1 MEEQGSLVVHLPS
14 ELSAAL
20 GVLAETVEGFAA
32 AESLSSGVSGKLNLV
47 LDELITNSI
56 NYGLQGVS
64 EPHLELRLACAD
76 GVDALKAVLE
86 DNGSA
91 FDPFSEAPVPDTTLE
106 LDERPIG
113 GLGVM
118 FVKQFT
124 ESVAYERVNGMNRI
138 TLRMNREIDHSDH

>member
-1 MEEQGSLVVHLPS
+1 MGEQRGMVVHLPG

-20 GVLAETVEGFAA
+20 RMLEEAVEAFAA
-32 AESLSSGVSGKLNLV
+32 AESLSSGVCGKLNLV

-56 NYGLQGVS
+56 NYGLQDVA
-64 EPHLELRLACAD
+64 EPHLELRLAGAEGRD
-76 GVDALKAVLE
+76 VLEAVLE

-124 ESVAYERVNGMNRI
+124 ESAGYERTNGLNRI
-138 TLRMNREIDHSDH
+138 TLRIKAGD

>member
-1 MEEQGSLVVHLPS
+1 MVVDLPP

-20 GVLAETVEGFAA
+20 SVLAEAVEEFTA
-32 AESLSSGVSGKLNLV
+32 AESLSVEVSGKLNLV

-56 NYGLQGVS
+56 SYGLQAVA
-64 EPHLELRLACAD
+64 EPRLELRLSTAEGRD
-76 GVDALKAVLE
+76 VLEAVLE
-86 DNGSA
+86 DNGAA
-91 FDPFSEAPVPDTTLE
+91 FDPFNEAPVPDTTLE

-124 ESVAYERVNGMNRI
+124 ESASYERLEGLNRI
-138 TLRMNREIDHSDH
+138 TLRINAGD

>member
-1 MEEQGSLVVHLPS
+1 MGEQGRMVVHLPPD
-14 ELSAAL
+14 LSAAL
-20 GVLAETVEGFAA
+20 SVLAQAVERFAV
-32 AESLSSGVSGKLNLV
+32 AESLSGGVSGKLNLV

-56 NYGLQGVS
+56 SYGLQGVA
-64 EPHLELRLACAD
+64 EPHLALRLASAEGRD
-76 GVDALKAVLE
+76 VLEAVLE
-86 DNGSA
+86 DNGPA

-124 ESVAYERVNGMNRI
+124 ESAGYERIDGLNRI
-138 TLRMNREIDHSDH
+138 TLRIKAGD

>member
-1 MEEQGSLVVHLPS
+1 MGEQRGMVVHLPA

-20 GVLAETVEGFAA
+20 SKLAEAVEAFAAVESLGSGVL
-32 AESLSSGVSGKLNLV
+32 GKLNLV

-56 NYGLQGVS
+56 NYGLQDVA
-64 EPHLELRLACAD
+64 EPHLELRLASVNGRD
-76 GVDALKAVLE
+76 VLEAVLE

-118 FVKQFT
+118 LVKQFT
-124 ESVAYERVNGMNRI
+124 DSAGYERIGGRNRI
-138 TLRMNREIDHSDH
+138 TLRIKAGD

>member
-1 MEEQGSLVVHLPS
+1 MGEQHRMVVHLPPD
-14 ELSAAL
+14 LADAL
-20 GVLAETVEGFAA
+20 GVLAETVENFAA
-32 AESLSSGVSGKLNLV
+32 AQSLNSGVSGKLNLV

-56 NYGLQGVS
+56 NYGLQGVA
-64 EPHLELRLACAD
+64 EPHLELRLS
-76 GVDALKAVLE
+76 GVDGHDVLEAVLE

-106 LDERPIG
+106 LDDRPIG

-124 ESVAYERVNGMNRI
+124 DSAGYERIDGMNRI
-138 TLRMNREIDHSDH
+138 TLRINAGD

>member
-1 MEEQGSLVVHLPS
+1 MGEQRGMVVHLPA

-20 GVLAETVEGFAA
+20 RMLEEAVEAFAA
-32 AESLSSGVSGKLNLV
+32 AESLSSGMSGKLNLV

-56 NYGLQGVS
+56 HYGLQDVA
-64 EPHLELRLACAD
+64 EPRLELRLASAEGRD
-76 GVDALKAVLE
+76 VLEAVLE
-86 DNGSA
+86 DNGPA

-118 FVKQFT
+118 FVRQFT
-124 ESVAYERVNGMNRI
+124 ESAGYERIDGLNRI
-138 TLRMNREIDHSDH
+138 TLRIKAGD

>member
-1 MEEQGSLVVHLPS
+1 MGEQRGMVVHLPA

-20 GVLAETVEGFAA
+20 SMLEEAVEAFAA
-32 AESLSSGVSGKLNLV
+32 AESLGSGVSGKLNLV

-56 NYGLQGVS
+56 NYGLQGVA
-64 EPHLELRLACAD
+64 EPHLALRLAGAEGRD
-76 GVDALKAVLE
+76 VLEAVLE
-86 DNGSA
+86 DNGAA

-124 ESVAYERVNGMNRI
+124 ESAGYERINGLNRI
-138 TLRMNREIDHSDH
+138 TLRIKAGD

>member
-1 MEEQGSLVVHLPS
+1 MGEQGRMVVHLPP

-20 GVLAETVEGFAA
+20 GVLAEAMEEFAA
-32 AESLSSGVSGKLNLV
+32 AESLSGGVSGKLNLV

-56 NYGLQGVS
+56 NYGLQDVA
-64 EPHLELRLACAD
+64 EPRLELRLAGAEGRD
-76 GVDALKAVLE
+76 VLEAVLE
-86 DNGSA
+86 DNGPA

-124 ESVAYERVNGMNRI
+124 ESAGYERIDGLNRI
-138 TLRMNREIDHSDH
+138 TLRIKAGD

>member
-1 MEEQGSLVVHLPS
+1 MAVHLPP

-20 GVLAETVEGFAA
+20 SVLAAAVEEFAA
-32 AESLSSGVSGKLNLV
+32 VESLNGGVSGKLNLV

-56 NYGLQGVS
+56 NYGLQGVA
-64 EPHLELRLACAD
+64 EPHLELRLASSD
-76 GVDALKAVLE
+76 GRDVLEAVLE

-91 FDPFSEAPVPDTTLE
+91 FDPFSEAPVPDTALE

-124 ESVAYERVNGMNRI
+124 ECANYERVNGLNRI
-138 TLRMNREIDHSDH
+138 TLLIKAGD

>member
-1 MEEQGSLVVHLPS
+1 MGEQGRMVVHLPP
-14 ELSAAL
+14 ELAAAL
-20 GVLAETVEGFAA
+20 SVLAETVEEFAA

-56 NYGLQGVS
+56 NYGLQDVA
-64 EPHLELRLACAD
+64 EPHLALRLASAAGRD
-76 GVDALKAVLE
+76 VLEAVLE
-86 DNGSA
+86 DNGSP

-124 ESVAYERVNGMNRI
+124 ESAAYERVNGLNRI
-138 TLRMNREIDHSDH
+138 TLRIKAGD

>member
-1 MEEQGSLVVHLPS
+1 MIVHLPP

-20 GVLAETVEGFAA
+20 SVLSEAVEEFAA
-32 AESLSSGVSGKLNLV
+32 AESLDSKVSGKLNLV

-56 NYGLQGVS
+56 NYGLQGVPK
-64 EPHLELRLACAD
+64 PHLELRLASVV
-76 GVDALKAVLE
+76 GRDALEAVLE

-124 ESVAYERVNGMNRI
+124 ESAGYERIDGLNRV
-138 TLRMNREIDHSDH
+138 TLRIKEGE

>member
-1 MEEQGSLVVHLPS
+1 MGEQRRMVVHLPP

-20 GVLAETVEGFAA
+20 GALAEAMDEFAA

-47 LDELITNSI
+47 LDELVTNSI
-56 NYGLQGVS
+56 NYGLQDVA
-64 EPHLELRLACAD
+64 EPHLALRLACAD
-76 GVDALKAVLE
+76 GRDVLEAVLE

-124 ESVAYERVNGMNRI
+124 ESAGYERVNGLNRI
-138 TLRMNREIDHSDH
+138 TLRIKAGD

>member
-1 MEEQGSLVVHLPS
+1 MGEQGRMVVHLPP

-20 GVLAETVEGFAA
+20 SVLAEAVEEFAA

-56 NYGLQGVS
+56 NYGLQDVA
-64 EPHLELRLACAD
+64 EPHLALRLASAD
-76 GVDALKAVLE
+76 GRDVLEAVLE

-91 FDPFSEAPVPDTTLE
+91 FDPFNEAPVPDTTLE

-124 ESVAYERVNGMNRI
+124 ESAGYERVNGLNRI
-138 TLRMNREIDHSDH
+138 TLRIKAGD